1 MAAFIKSTDCF
12 VLCKWRS
19 IAVIIVMVCLMIG
32 QSGCTGIFDSTKSEV
47 RIAKKVLKE
56 KYNEDFEIITL
67 GGRWGTLTNDTFTV
81 KCYPVSDPDCIFKA
95 EIQKEGHYVFDEYVS
110 TRVCKRLKT
119 EIEEMMN
126 GVQVSAYIEA
136 VPSSN
141 DGTDS
146 NVSYEEF
153 VKENKVHF
161 GIFLVIG
168 DSYESVSG
176 SVETLVEKYPCLK
189 DSGSRVLYWENV
201 SSEKINEFD
210 KLAKEATVFNGTM
223 QELLGEEPTIVELQ
237 TEY

>member
-1 MAAFIKSTDCF
+1 MQNTRSNMK
-12 VLCKWRS
+12 KWRS

-67 GGRWGTLTNDTFTV
+67 GGHWGTLTNDTFTV

-95 EIQKEGHYVFDEYVS
+95 EIQKEGHYVYDEYVS

-161 GIFLVIG
+161 GIYLVIR

>member
-1 MAAFIKSTDCF
+1 MQNTRSNMK
-12 VLCKWRS
+12 KWRS

-141 DGTDS
+141 DGTDG

>member
-1 MAAFIKSTDCF
+1 MQNTRSNMK
-12 VLCKWRS
+12 KWRS

-141 DGTDS
+141 YGTDS

-210 KLAKEATVFNGTM
+210 KLAKEATVFNGTI

>member
-1 MAAFIKSTDCF
+1 MQNTRSNMK
-12 VLCKWRS
+12 KWRS

-67 GGRWGTLTNDTFTV
+67 GGHWGTLTNDTFTV

-95 EIQKEGHYVFDEYVS
+95 EIQKEGHYVYDEYVS

-126 GVQVSAYIEA
+126 GVQVSVYVHA

-161 GIFLVIG
+161 GIYLVIR

>member
-1 MAAFIKSTDCF
+1 MQNTRSNMK
-12 VLCKWRS
+12 KWRS

-176 SVETLVEKYPCLK
+176 SVDTLVEKYPCLK

-210 KLAKEATVFNGTM
+210 ELAKEATTFNGTM
-223 QELLGEEPTIVELQ
+223 QALLEHPPIIVELQ

>member
-1 MAAFIKSTDCF
+1 MQNTRSNMK
-12 VLCKWRS
+12 KWRS

-95 EIQKEGHYVFDEYVS
+95 EIQKEGHYVYDEYVS

-161 GIFLVIG
+161 GIYLVIR

-210 KLAKEATVFNGTM
+210 ELAKEATTFNGTM
-223 QELLGEEPTIVELQ
+223 QALLEHPPIIVELQ

>member
-1 MAAFIKSTDCF
+1 MQNTRSNMK
-12 VLCKWRS
+12 KWRS

-95 EIQKEGHYVFDEYVS
+95 EIQKEGHYVYDEYVS

-126 GVQVSAYIEA
+126 GVQVSVYVHA
-136 VPSSN
+136 VSSSN

-161 GIFLVIG
+161 GIYLVIR

>member
-1 MAAFIKSTDCF
+1 MQNTRSNMK
-12 VLCKWRS
+12 KWRS

-67 GGRWGTLTNDTFTV
+67 GGHWGTLTNDTFTV

-95 EIQKEGHYVFDEYVS
+95 EIQKEGHYVYDEYVS

-126 GVQVSAYIEA
+126 GVQVSVYVHA

>member
-1 MAAFIKSTDCF
+1 MQNTRSNMK
-12 VLCKWRS
+12 KWRS

-67 GGRWGTLTNDTFTV
+67 GGHWGTLTNDTFTV

-126 GVQVSAYIEA
+126 GVQVSVYVHA

-210 KLAKEATVFNGTM
+210 ELAKEATTFNGTM
-223 QELLGEEPTIVELQ
+223 QALLEHPPIIVELQ

>member
-1 MAAFIKSTDCF
+1 MQNTRSNMK
-12 VLCKWRS
+12 KWRS

-67 GGRWGTLTNDTFTV
+67 GGHWGTLTNDTFTV

-223 QELLGEEPTIVELQ
+223 QELLGEEPTIVKLQ

>member
-1 MAAFIKSTDCF
+1 MQNTRSNMK
-12 VLCKWRS
+12 KWRS

-67 GGRWGTLTNDTFTV
+67 GGHWGTLTNDTFTV

-126 GVQVSAYIEA
+126 GVQVSVYVHA

>member
-1 MAAFIKSTDCF
+1 MQNTRSNMK
-12 VLCKWRS
+12 KWRS

-67 GGRWGTLTNDTFTV
+67 GGHWGTLTNDTFTV

-95 EIQKEGHYVFDEYVS
+95 EIQKEGHYVYDEYVS

>member
-1 MAAFIKSTDCF
+1 MQNTRSNMK
-12 VLCKWRS
+12 KWRS

-223 QELLGEEPTIVELQ
+223 QELLGEEPTIVKLQ

>member
-1 MAAFIKSTDCF
+1 MQNTRSNMK
-12 VLCKWRS
+12 KWRS

-95 EIQKEGHYVFDEYVS
+95 EIQKEGHYVYDEYVS

-119 EIEEMMN
+119 EIEEMLN
-126 GVQVSAYIEA
+126 GVQVSVYVHA

-161 GIFLVIG
+161 GIYLVIR

-210 KLAKEATVFNGTM
+210 ELAKEATTFNGTM
-223 QELLGEEPTIVELQ
+223 QALLEHPPIIVELQ